1 MTSPGV
7 AKQDEIQ
14 TMEFKGPRGGLHI
27 KALHIEG
34 NILSNHLELHGSV
47 TTPAEVIDSTIGV
60 TLYAQT
66 IVCNLSRAE
75 DRTVSITGATLTGNS
90 RVIYNSAAIEKDPKD
105 KTNPKNGNRENGTLT
120 SDQIQ
125 YDRKA
130 DESILTIPTPLDF
143 TSESFGIEN
152 KKVETPK
159 TAEKTEVPKAEI
171 TIPVPYHDIT
181 HLTGSQGKITVAQT
195 TDPKNPIL
203 PHIGD
208 IEGPVVFD
216 ITRTETPPAPSPSVA
231 VPVPAPSV
239 EVSHMHGVADHFH
252 YDFVAPPD
260 PTLTLTG
267 HVKIDADAKA
277 YIAAA
282 AGTEMIVNL
291 DRATRKLK
299 SYRFGKPGVTTVKP
313 AGGGN

>member
-1 MTSPGV
+1 MLQG
-7 AKQDEIQ
+7 
-14 TMEFKGPRGGLHI
+14 

-34 NILSNHLELHGSV
+34 DLLSNKLELHGSSAI
-47 TTPAEVIDSTIGV
+47 PAEVVDTTLGV
-60 TLYAQT
+60 TLSAQT
-66 IVCNLSRAE
+66 IVCTLSRGADGTFE
-75 DRTVSITGATLTGNS
+75 VTAATLTGKS
-90 RVIYNSAAIEKDPKD
+90 RVVYDSTAIQKDPKD
-105 KTNPKNGNRENGTLT
+105 KTKPKNDNREKGTLT
-120 SDQIQ
+120 SEQIQ

-130 DESILTIPTPLDF
+130 DESTLTIPTPLDF

-159 TAEKTEVPKAEI
+159 TVEKTEVPKAAI
-171 TIPVPYHDIT
+171 TIPVPYHDVT

-203 PHIGD
+203 PHIGN

-216 ITRTETPPAPSPSVA
+216 ITRTETPPTPSPSVA
-231 VPVPAPSV
+231 VPVPIPSV

-267 HVKIDADAKA
+267 HVKLDADSKA
-277 YIAAA
+277 YIGSTT
-282 AGTEMIVNL
+282 GTEMIVNL
-291 DRATRKLK
+291 DRVTRKVK
-299 SYRFGKPGVTTVKP
+299 SYRFGTPGATTVKA